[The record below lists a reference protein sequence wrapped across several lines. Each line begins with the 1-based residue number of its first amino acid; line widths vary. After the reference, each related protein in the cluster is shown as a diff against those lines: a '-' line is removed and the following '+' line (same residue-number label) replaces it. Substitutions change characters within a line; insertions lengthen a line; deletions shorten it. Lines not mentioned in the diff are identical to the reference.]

1 MATPIMDING
11 NLVGYNGKPSKAQTT
26 GQDSDYNA
34 YMANKNGVLP
44 MQQNTPIVN
53 PMVTTL
59 QTLFP
64 NASQE
69 QLDAILALQGVPASP
84 STTINQQVPQ
94 NAPMVDTEAIR
105 KAWIAKYSDSP
116 APFVKGVLNATIQ
129 MVFEATSL
137 HINSF
142 KPTDAQKSAGHDTAM
157 TLFHQDIGNY
167 GKTLAKQTL
176 GKLFIGESFI
186 CFVRATSRGG
196 LQLHEALDQNT
207 PEQYPMT
214 LTRALELG
222 LGSIMDLNPHPLIT

>member
-11 NLVGYNGKPSKAQTT
+11 NLVGYNGKPSKTQTN
-26 GQDSDYNA
+26 GQDANYNA
-34 YMANKNGVLP
+34 YIANKNGVVP

-59 QTLFP
+59 ETLFP
-64 NASQE
+64 NASPE
-69 QLDAILALQGVPASP
+69 QLNAILALQGVPASP

-94 NAPMVDTEAIR
+94 NAPVVDIEAIR

-116 APFVKGVLNATIQ
+116 APFVKAVLNGKISI
-129 MVFEATSL
+129 VFDVGSL

-142 KPTDAQKSAGHDTAM
+142 KQTEAQKMAGHDTALTM
-157 TLFHQDIGNY
+157 FHQDIGNY

-222 LGSIMDLNPHPLIT
+222 LGSILDLNPHPLIT